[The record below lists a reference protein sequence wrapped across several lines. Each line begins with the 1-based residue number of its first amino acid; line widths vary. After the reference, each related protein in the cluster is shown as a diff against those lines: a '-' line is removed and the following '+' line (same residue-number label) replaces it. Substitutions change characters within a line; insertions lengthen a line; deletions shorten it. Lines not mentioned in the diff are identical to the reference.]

1 MINKVY
7 YQHVA
12 NYNFEIMKYENLNL
26 NNQLCFALYSATH
39 AITRV
44 YRSALESTGITY
56 TQYLV
61 MLVLWENNQLSVK
74 TVADRLD
81 LDSASLTPILKRL
94 EVAGFVSRQR
104 NKLDER
110 VVEISL
116 TTKGLAL
123 QDEVA
128 NIQNRVA
135 CQTGLPPDQFNQL
148 KQSLNKLADD
158 LRANEVIDIN
168 TAA

>member
-1 MINKVY
+1 
-7 YQHVA
+7 
-12 NYNFEIMKYENLNL
+12 MKYENLKL
-26 NNQLCFALYSATH
+26 DNQLCFALYAATH
-39 AITRV
+39 VITRV
-44 YRSALESTGITY
+44 FRNELESTGITY

>member
-7 YQHVA
+7 YQHAA

-116 TTKGLAL
+116 TAKGLAL

>member
-1 MINKVY
+1 
-7 YQHVA
+7 
-12 NYNFEIMKYENLNL
+12 MKYENLKL

-39 AITRV
+39 ALTRA
-44 YRSALESTGITY
+44 YRNALESTGITY

-61 MLVLWENNQLSVK
+61 MLALWENNKLTVK
-74 TVADRLD
+74 NVADRLD

-94 EVAGFVSRQR
+94 EVAGFLVRQR
-104 NKLDER
+104 NKTDER

-116 TTKGLAL
+116 TDKGQAL

-128 NIQNRVA
+128 NIQKRVA
-135 CQTGLPPDQFNQL
+135 CQTGLPPDEFEVL
-148 KQSLNKLADD
+148 KSSLHKLVETMH
-158 LRANEVIDIN
+158 ANEPIDIK